1 MTSNLH
7 RTRTLAFA
15 AVLHAFTHIYQVALM
30 PLYLPIVKDLQLGGE
45 GQATMLVTVM
55 LVAYFG
61 PAYPVGALADKFS
74 RTKLLGWGLLLNA
87 LAFIGLSFAP
97 NYPVALLCVAVSGLG
112 GSFFHPSATALVAQL
127 YPVGTGRAL
136 GWLGVGASL
145 GFFVGP
151 LYSGWRAEMTNNW
164 RTPVF
169 ELGVLGV
176 VMAGVFAWVAKEAH
190 SESPASPQPRAV
202 PATARMFHSRAAWL
216 LFVVAALAF
225 GLRDFA
231 GHGMA
236 SLGSLFLQKA
246 HSFSVKEV
254 GAALGAMYLL
264 SAFSNPIFGHFSD
277 SGRIRWTCAV
287 LVVSAVLIGL
297 YPHLPRGGLVP
308 VFLVYGFFLMAS
320 YPMVEA
326 ALMESVPDAV
336 RGRVFGLFIT
346 IGGMVGNLS
355 HALAG
360 RLVENLGARAADP
373 HSYFTV
379 YATLSGLM
387 VLSLA
392 GLACLHFLRRLET
405 ASRAAATSGAAVLG
419 AAARGHSATS

>member
-1 MTSNLH
+1 MSPAPH
-7 RTRTLAFA
+7 RSRTLALA

-30 PLYLPIVKDLQLGGE
+30 PLYLPIVADLKLEGE
-45 GQATMLVTVM
+45 GQATLLVTVM

-61 PAYPVGALADKFS
+61 PAYPVGMLADKFS
-74 RTKLLGWGLLLNA
+74 RTTLLGWGLLLNA
-87 LAFIGLSFAP
+87 VAFIALAFAP
-97 NYPVALLCVAVSGLG
+97 NYAVALACVAVSGVG

-136 GWLGVGASL
+136 GLLGVGASL

-151 LYSGWRAEMTNNW
+151 LFSGWRAETTGSW
-164 RTPVF
+164 RAPVL

-176 VMAGVFAWVAKEAH
+176 VMAGVFAWVAREVRATGASTKE
-190 SESPASPQPRAV
+190 PPRPV
-202 PATARMFHSRAAWL
+202 PARMFNTRAAWV
-216 LFVVAALAF
+216 LFVGAALAF

-246 HSFSVKEV
+246 HAFSVKEV

-264 SAFSNPIFGHFSD
+264 SALSNPIFGHFSD
-277 SGRIRWTCAV
+277 RGRIRWTCAV
-287 LVVSAVLIGL
+287 LLASAALIAV
-297 YPHLPRGGLVP
+297 YPHLARGGLVP
-308 VFLVYGFFLMAS
+308 VFLLYGFFLMAS

-326 ALMESVPDAV
+326 ALMESVPDSV

-346 IGGMVGNLS
+346 IGGMVGNTS

-360 RLVENLGARAADP
+360 RLVENLGPRASDLTA
-373 HSYFTV
+373 YFSV
-379 YATLSGLM
+379 YAGLSGLM
-387 VLSLA
+387 VISLA
-392 GLACLHFLRRLET
+392 GLACLHWLRRAEQ
-405 ASRAAATSGAAVLG
+405 AARDAGGRGPAVLPSTAG
-419 AAARGHSATS
+419 EPSAAS

>member
-1 MTSNLH
+1 MIPAPH
-7 RTRTLAFA
+7 RTRTLALA

-30 PLYLPIVKDLQLGGE
+30 PLYLPIVKDLRLAGE
-45 GQATMLVTVM
+45 GQATLLVTVM

-61 PAYPVGALADKFS
+61 PAYPVGVLADRFS

-87 LAFIGLSFAP
+87 VAFIGLSFAP
-97 NYPVALLCVAVSGLG
+97 DYAWALVCVAVSGLG

-136 GWLGVGASL
+136 GFLGVGASL

-151 LYSGWRAEMTNNW
+151 LYSGWRAEMTDNW
-164 RTPVF
+164 RTPVL

-176 VMAGVFAWVAKEAH
+176 VMTGVFAWAAKGACTEVAATAQAR
-190 SESPASPQPRAV
+190 PV
-202 PATARMFHSRAAWL
+202 PAPARMFNSRTAWV
-216 LFVVAALAF
+216 LFIAAALAF

-246 HSFSVKEV
+246 HAFSVKEV

-264 SAFSNPIFGHFSD
+264 SALSNPVFGHFSD
-277 SGRIRWTCAV
+277 SGRLRWTCGV
-287 LVVSAVLIGL
+287 LLASAGIIAI
-297 YPHLPRGGLVP
+297 YPHLSRGGLVP

-346 IGGMVGNLS
+346 MGGMVGNLS

-360 RLVENLGARAADP
+360 RLVEGLGPRAADT
-373 HSYFTV
+373 HSYFNV

-387 VLSLA
+387 ILSLT
-392 GLACLHFLRRLET
+392 GLACLHFLRRSEKA
-405 ASRAAATSGAAVLG
+405 ASASAASTQTVLG
-419 AAARGHSATS
+419 TTGSEQSATP